1 MLFLHFCQNL
11 FGKEI
16 NTAMADNRKRNI
28 EMFVSAFHIVS
39 ILLVMEGIFMLFST
53 IPSIYELLFSTDNS
67 VINSETKAI
76 KVLCLCA
83 SITICCG
90 LLIYLPIRK
99 KNINVD
105 KRSGFLVVTLVWI
118 VFSLFGCLP
127 YMLGGYINNFTDAY
141 FETMSGFTTTGA
153 SIMLDVEI
161 LPHGIGLWRILTE
174 WIGGIGIIVILLSIV
189 PMVGGGGGGGMALY
203 SAEVAGPVKNKL
215 SPHIRETSHIL
226 LSVYFCLTIIYIF
239 SYYFGGMCW
248 FDAFCYG
255 LTTVATGG
263 LATHNASAMDFAP
276 HLQYMMIFFMTLSGT
291 NLLYLYFIVKRKFKE
306 IRKSEEFRTYLATI
320 LFATL
325 LVFCLTFSANKDFEQ
340 TLREALFEVVASI
353 TSTGLVICDYTQ
365 WQTGAMVVLFILMFS
380 GAMSG
385 STTGGFKMVRTL
397 ILFKSVKTNIKTS
410 LHSNA
415 FVPVTLDKK
424 PVTDE
429 TLFNIFAMF
438 ILYILTACVGL
449 FVLVFAGVD
458 FEQAGVSAISALSN
472 MGPAYGQSASG
483 NFAHFS
489 PLAKWTMSVLMCVG
503 RLELITVFS
512 LFTKSFWK
520 R

>member
-1 MLFLHFCQNL
+1 
-11 FGKEI
+11 
-16 NTAMADNRKRNI
+16 MADNRKRNI
-28 EMFVSAFHIVS
+28 EMFLSAFHIVS

-53 IPSIYELLFSTDNS
+53 IPSIYELFSNTNEL
-67 VINSETKAI
+67 VIHSETNAI
-76 KVLCLCA
+76 KILCLCA
-83 SITICCG
+83 SITIVCG
-90 LLIYLPIRK
+90 LLLYLPIRK

-105 KRSGFLVVTLVWI
+105 KRSGFLVVTLVWV

-127 YMLGGYINNFTDAY
+127 YIFGGYINNFTNAY

-153 SIMLDVEI
+153 SIMLDVEV
-161 LPHGIGLWRILTE
+161 LPYSIGLWRILTE

-189 PMVGGGGGGGMALY
+189 PMVSGGGGMALY
-203 SAEVAGPVKNKL
+203 SAEVTGPVKNKL

-226 LSVYFCLTIIYIF
+226 LTVYFCLTIIYIF
-239 SYYFGGMCW
+239 SYHFGGMRW
-248 FDAFCYG
+248 FDAICYG
-255 LTTVATGG
+255 LTTAATGG

-276 HLQYMMIFFMTLSGT
+276 RLQYMMILFMTLSGT

-306 IRKSEEFRTYLATI
+306 IRKSEEFKTYIITI
-320 LFATL
+320 LVATL
-325 LVFCLTFSANKDFEQ
+325 IIFCLTFSVNKDFEQ
-340 TLREALFEVVASI
+340 TFREALFEVVASV

-397 ILFKSVKTNIKTS
+397 ILFKTVRTNIKMS

-424 PVTDE
+424 PVADE

-438 ILYILTACVGL
+438 ILYILTGCVGL

-458 FEQAGVSAISALSN
+458 FQQAGVSVISALSN
-472 MGPAYGQSASG
+472 MGPAYGQSATG

-503 RLELITVFS
+503 RLELVTVFS

>member
-1 MLFLHFCQNL
+1 
-11 FGKEI
+11 
-16 NTAMADNRKRNI
+16 MADNRKRNI
-28 EMFVSAFHIVS
+28 EMFLSAFHIVS
-39 ILLVMEGIFMLFST
+39 ILLVMEGLFMLFST

-67 VINSETKAI
+67 VIHSETKAI

-189 PMVGGGGGGGMALY
+189 PMVGGGGGMALY

-239 SYYFGGMCW
+239 SYHFGGMCW

-263 LATHNASAMDFAP
+263 LATHNTSAMDFAP

-291 NLLYLYFIVKRKFKE
+291 NLLYLYFIVKRNFKE

-472 MGPAYGQSASG
+472 MGPAYGQSSSG

>member
-1 MLFLHFCQNL
+1 
-11 FGKEI
+11 
-16 NTAMADNRKRNI
+16 MADNRKRNI

>member
-1 MLFLHFCQNL
+1 MKNRSKNIDMFL
-11 FGKEI
+11 
-16 NTAMADNRKRNI
+16 
-28 EMFVSAFHIVS
+28 SAFRIVS
-39 ILLVMEGIFMLFST
+39 ILLVIEGVFMLLSI
-53 IPSIYELLFSTDNS
+53 IPSCLEIISANNQTIISN
-67 VINSETKAI
+67 ETKAI
-76 KVLCLCA
+76 KILSLCA
-83 SITICCG
+83 VITIVSG
-90 LLIYLPIRK
+90 LLLYFFIRK
-99 KNINVD
+99 KTLNID

-127 YMLGGYINNFTDAY
+127 YIFGGYIGSFTDAY

-153 SIMLDVEI
+153 SIMQDVET
-161 LPHGIGLWRILTE
+161 LPYSIGFWRILTE

-189 PMVGGGGGGGMALY
+189 PAMGGGGGMALY

-226 LSVYFCLTIIYIF
+226 LSVYLCLTIIYIF
-239 SYYFGGMCW
+239 SYHFGGMSW
-248 FDAFCYG
+248 FDAVSYG

-263 LATHNASAMDFAP
+263 LASHNASAMDFAP

-291 NLLYLYFIVKRKFKE
+291 NLLFLYFMVKRKFKE
-306 IRKSEEFRTYLATI
+306 LRKSEEFKTYLGII
-320 LFATL
+320 LLATL
-325 LVFCLTFSANKDFEQ
+325 LIFFLTFSMDKGAERTF
-340 TLREALFEVVASI
+340 REALFEVVASI

-365 WQTGAMVVLFILMFS
+365 WQTGAMVILFILMFS

-385 STTGGFKMVRTL
+385 STTGGFKLVRTI
-397 ILFKSVKTNIKTS
+397 ILFKSVKTNITSS

-424 PVTDE
+424 PVADE

-438 ILYILTACVGL
+438 VLYILTGCVGL
-449 FVLVFAGVD
+449 FVLVFGGVD
-458 FEQAGVSAISALSN
+458 FEQAGVSVISALSN
-472 MGPAYGQSASG
+472 MGPGYKESAAG

-503 RLELITVFS
+503 RLELVTVYS